1 MTIEAIAPAGRG
13 ATDLMPGEASD
24 RPDGLSRRV
33 FGVLIGTGAVGTAAG
48 GSIVSAAD
56 VSKILLTA
64 GSQHSLWISFLVPIG
79 TSDLAAQF
87 TDPWGGP
94 APLAL
99 ALPRISPRPGSLEDD
114 HA

>member
-1 MTIEAIAPAGRG
+1 M
-13 ATDLMPGEASD
+13 
-24 RPDGLSRRV
+24 
-33 FGVLIGTGAVGTAAG
+33 GTAAG